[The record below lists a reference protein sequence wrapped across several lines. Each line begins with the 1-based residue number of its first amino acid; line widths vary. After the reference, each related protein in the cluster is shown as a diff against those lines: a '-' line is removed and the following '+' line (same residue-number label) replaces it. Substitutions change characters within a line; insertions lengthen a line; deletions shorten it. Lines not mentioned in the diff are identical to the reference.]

1 MRWTDERKN
10 ITFTCPNGM
19 KCRDIKLHH
28 DKFLKE
34 AIENE
39 FKIRE
44 QLTNGF
50 QTGRINGEELEE
62 YGRVR
67 QQSIGAEGVFHTR
80 ETEVSG
86 TENDQDAH
94 KATLDFMQTNEYVI
108 MWAYEH
114 GMVSSE
120 DVTIWIQDYQSN
132 K

>member
-1 MRWTDERKN
+1 
-10 ITFTCPNGM
+10 M

-34 AIENE
+34 CIENE

-50 QTGRINGEELEE
+50 QTEGINGEELEE

-67 QQSIGAEGVFHTR
+67 QQPSGTESIFHTR

-86 TENDQDAH
+86 TEND
-94 KATLDFMQTNEYVI
+94 T
-108 MWAYEH
+108 
-114 GMVSSE
+114 G
-120 DVTIWIQDYQSN
+120 
-132 K
+132 